1 MMLNILISL
10 TFKDSGFLIVMLLD
24 VGLGNIL
31 ILLSKRLSGT
41 PKVTELF
48 LEMISASGSNSI
60 ELIVKLTV
68 FENDSLFTML
78 SKIRSNSSP
87 NVVCPL
93 IGKGCFH
100 SEKFS
105 VMAI

>member
-1 MMLNILISL
+1 
-10 TFKDSGFLIVMLLD
+10 
-24 VGLGNIL
+24 
-31 ILLSKRLSGT
+31 
-41 PKVTELF
+41 
-48 LEMISASGSNSI
+48 MISESGLNSI
-60 ELIVKLTV
+60 EPIVKLTV
-68 FENDSLFTML
+68 LENDSLFTML

-105 VMAI
+105 F